1 MMPKNILIVGASK
14 GIGAELVS
22 QFSSIKSMHVI
33 ALARDIESVNNWN
46 EKENVSVHNFDLTS
60 LSMKED
66 LSAIL
71 TKYSQIDYVV
81 NNAGLLVNKAFLE
94 LTEKDIQTSYDVN
107 VIGVM
112 KSLQIV
118 LPKMFTSGGH
128 VVNISSMGG
137 FQGSMKFSGLST
149 YSSSK
154 AALVNLTEMLAEEF
168 KDSKVKF
175 NCLCLGAVQTEMLEK
190 AFPGY
195 QAPISA
201 TKMAEY
207 IVDFTLNAFNWI
219 NGKIIPVSL
228 STP

>member
-1 MMPKNILIVGASK
+1 
-14 GIGAELVS
+14 
-22 QFSSIKSMHVI
+22 
-33 ALARDIESVNNWN
+33 
-46 EKENVSVHNFDLTS
+46 
-60 LSMKED
+60 MKED
-66 LSAIL
+66 LSEIL
-71 TKYSQIDYVV
+71 TKYSEIDYVV
-81 NNAGLLVNKAFLE
+81 NNAGLLINKAFLE

-137 FQGSMKFSGLST
+137 FQGTVKFSGLST

-154 AALVNLTEMLAEEF
+154 AALVSLTEMLAEEY
-168 KDSKVKF
+168 KESKVKF

-207 IVDFTLNAFNWI
+207 IVNFTLNAFNWI
-219 NGKIIPVSL
+219 NGKVIPVSL